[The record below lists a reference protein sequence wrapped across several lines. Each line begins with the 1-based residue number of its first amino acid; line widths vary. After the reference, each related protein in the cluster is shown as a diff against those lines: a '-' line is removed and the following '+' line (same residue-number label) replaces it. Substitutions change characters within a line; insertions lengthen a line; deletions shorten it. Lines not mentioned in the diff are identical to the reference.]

1 MACGGLGLKAGLQD
15 RANFKSGTLGIKAR
29 AGGFPPVGRRGKIGF
44 TIGVLKVFRKDNGV
58 ILD

>member
-1 MACGGLGLKAGLQD
+1 VAECDHDLAV
-15 RANFKSGTLGIKAR
+15 KAR
-29 AGGFPPVGRRGKIGF
+29 AGGFPAAGRRGKIGF